1 MIVKYHFGNS
11 LKKSFPR
18 NSQPYL
24 DVFDCL
30 FKSIVPEAIVQ
41 PESNEFQRGLG
52 TKRIFS
58 RHVEVIHEVD
68 QLLTANRHINT
79 LIDTTYIDHNTNL
92 IKIVMQKVTVVTF
105 EIMLQL
111 FEGWIP
117 EVK

>member
-1 MIVKYHFGNS
+1 MIMIMIMIIIHCSYHSSTLLESFPCNS
-11 LKKSFPR
+11 L
-18 NSQPYL
+18 PYL

-52 TKRIFS
+52 TKRVFS

-79 LIDTTYIDHNTNL
+79 LIDTRYTG
-92 IKIVMQKVTVVTF
+92 QKVSLITIV
-105 EIMLQL
+105 LQRL
-111 FEGWIP
+111 S
-117 EVK
+117 V